1 MPTTSYDASARFPLS
16 VVVQPSSLRANYE
29 KLLSFPFMIE
39 MEKLAMT
46 SFDFPVSL
54 TRMIHKK
61 YHLVLV
67 VDFKLVFYPEIRS
80 K

>member
-1 MPTTSYDASARFPLS
+1 MMRVRASLS
-16 VVVQPSSLRANYE
+16 LWLFNRLRANNE
-29 KLLSFPFMIE
+29 KLLSFPFTIE
-39 MEKLAMT
+39 MEKLPMT

-61 YHLVLV
+61 YPLVLV
-67 VDFKLVFYPEIRS
+67 VDFKLVFYLEIRS